1 MEGWVKDWVAKEREA
16 GRTCFEVK
24 QVNGHYYVYRATTTY
39 DREQHKAKKVAEYL
53 GKLDPVK
60 GLAPPKK
67 TKIERPHT
75 IWRYGDA
82 ALVHQVFRDLMPTLE
97 KAFPY
102 DWKEI
107 SALAML
113 RATDYLPL
121 KRAGSAWGIWYDV
134 ASLEPDMDPRRL
146 SEALKAVGRDR
157 RGQNMIFRS
166 LAVQGQELIYDLSSF
181 FTRSEDINLAEKGY
195 NKDHAHLKQIN
206 LALLCSA
213 EEHLPTMIRALP
225 GSVRDIKSIYYTM
238 EEIGIHD
245 RTLILDRG
253 FYSEDV
259 CDFLDERNVD
269 YVLGTKRYSALYRE
283 PVQMDGFFMYQDRLI
298 KCGRANVGKRW
309 IYRFEDTEMRVDEE
323 KNLHQLVLDGKLSR
337 DELAERLLKSG
348 HVLILSS
355 LDTGPERIYSLYKRR
370 DAVEKM
376 FDSYKNVLNADRTYL
391 RDDASIFGHV
401 FVAFLSLYIYCRLEN
416 LLRGAGLL
424 DRLSPAD
431 VLLDFSKVYKVDTGE
446 RTMFSDVPK
455 GVAELDRKLGTNIF
469 PKLA

>member
-1 MEGWVKDWVAKEREA
+1 
-16 GRTCFEVK
+16 
-24 QVNGHYYVYRATTTY
+24 
-39 DREQHKAKKVAEYL
+39 
-53 GKLDPVK
+53 
-60 GLAPPKK
+60 
-67 TKIERPHT
+67 
-75 IWRYGDA
+75 
-82 ALVHQVFRDLMPTLE
+82 MPTIE

-121 KRAGSAWGIWYDV
+121 KRADSAWAIWYDI

-157 RGQNMIFRS
+157 RGQNMIFKS

-213 EEHLPTMIRALP
+213 DEHLPTMIRARP
-225 GSVRDIKSIYYTM
+225 GSVRNIKSIYYTM

-269 YVLGTKRYSALYRE
+269 HVLGTKRYSVLYRY
-283 PVQMDGFFMYQDRLI
+283 PS
-298 KCGRANVGKRW
+298 RW
-309 IYRFEDTEMRVDEE
+309 T
-323 KNLHQLVLDGKLSR
+323 G
-337 DELAERLLKSG
+337 
-348 HVLILSS
+348 SS
-355 LDTGPERIYSLYKRR
+355 CTRTG
-370 DAVEKM
+370 
-376 FDSYKNVLNADRTYL
+376 
-391 RDDASIFGHV
+391 
-401 FVAFLSLYIYCRLEN
+401 
-416 LLRGAGLL
+416 
-424 DRLSPAD
+424 
-431 VLLDFSKVYKVDTGE
+431 
-446 RTMFSDVPK
+446 
-455 GVAELDRKLGTNIF
+455 
-469 PKLA
+469 